1 MAQVG
6 VYNYV
11 DMHPCVASALPAC
24 LSLGASLVLRARV
37 CVCVFHRPDSCG
49 AAAPVYTDD
58 EQPDTIY
65 PKFRCVTILLRVVYM
80 MVMMVD
86 TSPES

>member
-1 MAQVG
+1 MSTCI
-6 VYNYV
+6 
-11 DMHPCVASALPAC
+11 HALPLLC
-24 LSLGASLVLRARV
+24 QHVYRSVPLSFCARV